1 MVGTAVA
8 GAPHQLVPAA
18 DLMGDAGL
26 SGFLNDIKMQ
36 VDRTVAQL
44 PSHQA

>member
-1 MVGTAVA
+1 
-8 GAPHQLVPAA
+8 
-18 DLMGDAGL
+18 MGDAEL

-44 PSHQA
+44 PSHQTYIEQYCRASDMAA